1 MQYLRAKTLNFN
13 SRPSARGDFPR
24 LPCLTLPFHFNS
36 RPSARGDGSHQRPHQ
51 PPEISIHA
59 PPRGATEQPFLDF
72 DFCRFQFTPLREG
85 RPATGRVCLGT
96 NGISIHAPPRGATGY
111 PSQLW
116 CRGLISI
123 HAPPRGATPAPVGVL
138 FIPPCLGGG
147 FFFNFPPR
155 GVGRRPRPGKAS
167 GPHLIS
173 IHAPPRGATCLPRRR
188 TA

>member
-123 HAPPRGATPAPVGVL
+123 HAPPRGATP
-138 FIPPCLGGG
+138 
-147 FFFNFPPR
+147 
-155 GVGRRPRPGKAS
+155 RPGKAS

-173 IHAPPRGATCLPRRR
+173 IHAPPRGATRRACR
-188 TA
+188 FLVFCGFPFKLTPLRAGRRSHAPQV